1 MQLHLDGS
9 DTIGAPRERVY
20 ALLTDPSFLAR
31 SLPDAEDVKVLDA
44 SSLEAKLKLRVAI
57 VSSSIKMKMTVNKDE
72 PPVKASLLA
81 EGAGSGSNLKISSV
95 FTLAG
100 DEKTSMSW
108 SADAEITGVMAGLG
122 SSLLKGFAT
131 KKVAEI
137 FGDITKAVENSEKG
151 TTIK

>member
-20 ALLTDPSFLAR
+20 ALLTDPNFLAK

-95 FTLAG
+95 FTLTG

>member
-20 ALLTDPSFLAR
+20 SLLTDPNFLAK
-31 SLPDAEDVKVLDA
+31 SLPDAEDVKVIDG
-44 SSLEAKLKLRVAI
+44 SSLEAKLKLRIAI
-57 VSSSIKMKMTVNKDE
+57 VSSSIKMKMTVNKVE

-81 EGAGSGSNLKISSV
+81 EGTGSGSSLKISSV

-100 DEKTSMSW
+100 DAETAMSW

-137 FGDITKAVENSEKG
+137 FGDITKAVENSEKD